1 MVPQDTVLFNDTIR
15 YNIRYGRWDASDSEV
30 EEAAR
35 QAQIDGFIARAP
47 KGYETEVG
55 ERGLKL
61 SGGEK
66 QRVAIARTI
75 LKSPPIL
82 VLDEATSALDSHT
95 EKDIQDELERVSK
108 NRTTLVIAHRL
119 STIVAADEILV
130 LDHGSIVE
138 RGTHRELLAKSGL
151 YASMWNRQREAQ
163 MAREILAETE
173 DDDSAPNRNPPPLQ
187 EREPDGGGGEGSDL
201 LPAAV
206 DAAE

>member
-1 MVPQDTVLFNDTIR
+1 L
-15 YNIRYGRWDASDSEV
+15 S
-30 EEAAR
+30 
-35 QAQIDGFIARAP
+35 P

-75 LKSPPIL
+75 LKGPPIL
-82 VLDEATSALDSHT
+82 LLDEATSALDSHT
-95 EKDIQDELERVSK
+95 EKDIQDELDRVSR

-119 STIVAADEILV
+119 STIIGADEILV
-130 LDHGSIVE
+130 LDKGVIVE
-138 RGTHRELLAKSGL
+138 RGTHRDLLARDGL

-163 MAREILAETE
+163 MAREILAEVGDE
-173 DDDSAPNRNPPPLQ
+173 EGIAPNRNPPPV
-187 EREPDGGGGEGSDL
+187 EDADVAPNAL
-201 LPAAV
+201 LPAA

>member
-1 MVPQDTVLFNDTIR
+1 M
-15 YNIRYGRWDASDSEV
+15 
-30 EEAAR
+30 
-35 QAQIDGFIARAP
+35 
-47 KGYETEVG
+47 
-55 ERGLKL
+55 
-61 SGGEK
+61 
-66 QRVAIARTI
+66 
-75 LKSPPIL
+75 
-82 VLDEATSALDSHT
+82 LDEATSALDSHT
-95 EKDIQDELERVSK
+95 VKDIQDELERVSK